1 MTSRPEQSQSQ
12 GMRHGMTH
20 LPLRM
25 ASHVESLMTKKRL
38 YGTCE
43 VPVDL
48 QVEDAP
54 EIVRVWI
61 LRILFRLGGSRRLLD
76 PDQMGTF
83 DVLSVFGIEGQLDQ
97 PLAIT
102 SSTVRKLR
110 GLFAGYP
117 PDAAS
122 LPLPRQLACNI
133 ERIGNLLG
141 LTPVE
146 RSLLG
151 LAVLSRTE
159 RELASAMEMLGYLPT
174 ARIYRALAVLLD
186 VPDKEIRE
194 ALAPSATLSRTGL
207 LVVDRENT
215 NYLHEKIDVLS
226 DGFAERMTLL
236 DADPAELLRDKVFPS
251 QPPRLDEADFPHV
264 KMLADVARAHLALA
278 LQTRRRGTNILIY
291 GVPGVGKTELARV
304 LAANL
309 GVELFE
315 ISSEDDDGDPLEG
328 DRRMRAYRAAQ
339 WFFSKRRL
347 MFLFDEVEDVFS
359 GGGGYGTR
367 SAAQRRK
374 AWMNRTLELNF
385 IPTIWVSNRADC
397 LDPAF
402 VRRFDVVME
411 LPNPPLSQR
420 EKIIRSASGSMAL
433 DTSLITRLAA
443 NTNLTPAV
451 VARASEVASATATD
465 SESNPGEV
473 LEQLVNSTLR
483 AQGHAD
489 IPKQSALDFPTIYD
503 TKFIN
508 SEVDL
513 GALAGQLTARSSA
526 RLLLHGPPGTG
537 KTAYAKWLARE
548 LGVPILVKRASDL
561 LSPYVGEAEKNLAD
575 AFAEAQRDGS
585 ALLLDEIDS
594 FLQDR
599 RKLRASWEVSMVNE
613 MLTQMESFP
622 GLMFASTNLV
632 ASLDQASLRRFD
644 LKVGFRHLRHDQSKE
659 IFRRA
664 CEHMGLGHSDPK
676 IERSLREL
684 VDLAPGDYAMILRQH
699 AFKPFKD
706 AYEAYLALAHES
718 SLKQGKNRRIGFI

>member
-1 MTSRPEQSQSQ
+1 MK
-12 GMRHGMTH
+12 
-20 LPLRM
+20 
-25 ASHVESLMTKKRL
+25 KKRL

-48 QVEDAP
+48 QTEDAP

-83 DVLSVFGIEGQLDQ
+83 DVLSVFDIEGRLDQ

-110 GLFAGYP
+110 ALFSGYP
-117 PDAAS
+117 SDAAS
-122 LPLPRQLACNI
+122 LPLPQQLAGNI

-151 LAVLSRTE
+151 LAVLARTE

-251 QPPRLDEADFPHV
+251 QPPSLDEADFPHV
-264 KMLADVARAHLALA
+264 KMLADVARTHLALA

-291 GVPGVGKTELARV
+291 GVPGVGKTELARF

-309 GVELFE
+309 GVELYE

-347 MFLFDEVEDVFS
+347 MFLFDEAEDVFS
-359 GGGGYGTR
+359 GGDGYGTR

-374 AWMNRTLELNF
+374 AWMNRMLELNF

-411 LPNPPLSQR
+411 LPNPPLAQR
-420 EKIIRSASGSMAL
+420 EKIIRSASGGMAL
-433 DTSLITRLAA
+433 DTSLIARLAA

-451 VARASEVASATATD
+451 VARASEVASATATV
-465 SESNPGEV
+465 SESNQGEV
-473 LEQLVNSTLR
+473 LEHLVNSTLR
-483 AQGHAD
+483 AQGHAG
-489 IPKQSALDFPTIYD
+489 IPKQSALNFPEIYD

-508 SEVDL
+508 SDVDL

-526 RLLLHGPPGTG
+526 RFLLHGPPGTG

-599 RKLRASWEVSMVNE
+599 RNLRASWEVSMVNE

-644 LKVGFRHLRHDQSKE
+644 LKVEFKRLRPDQSWEIFLRACDISGIAYIDSDLEPKVRHLE
-659 IFRRA
+659 
-664 CEHMGLGHSDPK
+664 
-676 IERSLREL
+676 SLTL
-684 VDLAPGDYAMILRQH
+684 GDYAVVLRQRSFFTDRN
-699 AFKPFKD
+699 AQGLY
-706 AYEAYLALAHES
+706 AALAIENAM
-718 SLKQGKNRRIGFI
+718 KYPQGKRIGFV

>member
-1 MTSRPEQSQSQ
+1 MK
-12 GMRHGMTH
+12 
-20 LPLRM
+20 
-25 ASHVESLMTKKRL
+25 KKRL
-38 YGTCE
+38 HGTCE

-48 QVEDAP
+48 QTEDAP

-83 DVLSVFGIEGQLDQ
+83 DVLSVFDIKGRPDK

-102 SSTVRKLR
+102 PSIVRKLR
-110 GLFAGYP
+110 GRFADHP

-122 LPLPRQLACNI
+122 LPLPRQLGCNI
-133 ERIGNLLG
+133 ERIARLLG

-146 RSLLG
+146 QSLLG
-151 LAVLSRTE
+151 LAVLARTE
-159 RELASAMEMLGYLPT
+159 RELASAMELLGYLPT
-174 ARIYRALAVLLD
+174 ARIYRALAVVLD

-194 ALAPSATLSRTGL
+194 ALAPSGTLSRTGL

-251 QPPRLDEADFPHV
+251 QPPKLDETDFPHV
-264 KMLADVARAHLALA
+264 KMLANVARAHLALA

-309 GVELFE
+309 GIELFE

-359 GGGGYGTR
+359 GGDGYGTR

-411 LPNPPLSQR
+411 LPNPPLAQR
-420 EKIIRSASGSMAL
+420 EKIIRSASGRMAL
-433 DTSLITRLAA
+433 DTSLIARLAA

-451 VARASEVASATATD
+451 VARASEVASATAAA
-465 SESNPGEV
+465 SQSNQGEV
-473 LEQLVNSTLR
+473 LEQLVNATLR
-483 AQGHAD
+483 AQGHAGVT
-489 IPKQSALDFPTIYD
+489 KQNALDFPAIYD
-503 TKFIN
+503 TTFIN
-508 SEVDL
+508 SDVDL
-513 GALAGQLTARSSA
+513 GALAGQLTAASSA
-526 RLLLHGPPGTG
+526 RLLFHGPPGTG
-537 KTAYAKWLARE
+537 KTAYAKWLAKK
-548 LGVPILVKRASDL
+548 LGLPILIKRASDL
-561 LSPYVGEAEKNLAD
+561 LSPYVGEAEKNVAD
-575 AFAEAQRDGS
+575 AFGEAQRDGS
-585 ALLLDEIDS
+585 ALLLDEIDG

-599 RKLRASWEVSMVNE
+599 RNLKASWEVSMVNE
-613 MLTQMESFP
+613 MLTQMESFS
-622 GLMFASTNLV
+622 GLMLASTNQV
-632 ASLDQASLRRFD
+632 ASLDQAAIRRFD
-644 LKVGFRHLRHDQSKE
+644 LKVEFRHLRQDQCKE

-664 CEHMGLGHSDPK
+664 CEHMGLGQPDPK
-676 IERSLREL
+676 TECCLEAL
-684 VDLAPGDYAMILRQH
+684 VDLAPGDYAVVLRQH
-699 AFKPFKD
+699 ALKPFRD
-706 AYEAYLALAHES
+706 AWEVYSSLSHES
-718 SLKQGKNRRIGFI
+718 SLKQGASRRIGFV